1 MEILAEDDSKLNSFE
16 VNADKG
22 FNYFDFDMS
31 TSEKSIKSYF
41 NKKDI
46 KIEQAKNN
54 VYYLPKGNYF
64 VKIKDVKK
72 EFEVK

>member
-1 MEILAEDDSKLNSFE
+1 
-16 VNADKG
+16 
-22 FNYFDFDMS
+22 MS

-46 KIEQAKNN
+46 KIEKAKNN